1 MPHLPPGVK
10 GLSPNFNADPLQA
23 STSGEGGE
31 KGQLIVRGQ
40 RQVRVHQLLIHSDA
54 DALEGTQTELIPDR
68 ARRGALRWT
77 AQATFAPTG
86 PFPQ

>member
-10 GLSPNFNADPLQA
+10 GLSPNFNADSLQA

-40 RQVRVHQLLIHSDA
+40 RQVRIHQLLIHSDA

-77 AQATFAPTG
+77 AQGTFAPTG